1 MRRSKV
7 MAALV
12 TLGLAASAATPAMAL
27 ENQFYGTFTT
37 YYDVSNYNAAGE
49 LKNDSPTAN
58 YFEQRIR
65 LGYTAKAN
73 EELKLVTTLE
83 FDYSNWGNSS
93 YDNPGGRGQG
103 GALGADTVNV
113 ELKTAY
119 LNWNIPAAKLNAK
132 IGMQP
137 YGDAFKGIFVSADMA
152 GILLTHEC
160 AQATTSAGFFRW
172 DDTGTA
178 ALGKDTRDMFVLD
191 GKYNV
196 SKDTKLGA
204 AYYLV
209 NTNNFVTTALLPAP
223 EPVIT
228 EDMTV
233 HMLGV
238 NAETRIGA
246 VSVDGFL
253 AYQFG
258 TDNIAKKDRSAFAG
272 NVGANMKLS
281 KGTARTELLYVSG
294 DKNNSNGNSFYTPAS
309 KKFTQINYTESGFY
323 NNEMVI
329 LSRDKNAM
337 TNDNAIVGNVNNRN
351 QGVIF
356 GSVGYD
362 YPFTDKISG
371 SANAGFAAVAKDN
384 SGVHESNYLGTE
396 VNAELNYKYAD
407 NLNLSARAGY
417 VVLGDYFKG
426 TAFDNP
432 YDAKLIVK
440 YTF

>member
-1 MRRSKV
+1 MKNSKV

-12 TLGLAASAATPAMAL
+12 ILGLAAAVATPAMAL
-27 ENQFYGTFTT
+27 ENQFTGTFTT

-49 LKNDSPTAN
+49 LKKDAPTAN
-58 YFEQRIR
+58 YFEQRFR
-65 LGYTAKAN
+65 LGYTAKASD
-73 EELKLVTTLE
+73 ELKLVTALE

-93 YDNPGGRGQG
+93 YDNPGGRNQG

-137 YGDAFKGIFVSADMA
+137 YGDAFKGIFVGADMA
-152 GILLTHEC
+152 GVLLTHEC
-160 AQATTSAGFFRW
+160 APATASAGFFRW
-172 DDTGTA
+172 DDTSATT
-178 ALGKDTRDMFVLD
+178 LGKNTRDMFVLD

-204 AYYLV
+204 AYYFV
-209 NTNNFVTTALLPAP
+209 NSSNVIMTNAP
-223 EPVIT
+223 N
-228 EDMTV
+228 EDLTV

-246 VSVDGFL
+246 VVVDGFL

-272 NVGANMKLS
+272 NVGASMKLS

-294 DKNNSNGNSFYTPAS
+294 DKNNTNGNSFYTPAA
-309 KKFTQINYTESGFY
+309 KKFTQFNYTESGFY

-337 TNDNAIVGNVNNRN
+337 TNDNAIVSNVNNRN

-362 YPFTDKISG
+362 HPFTDKISG
-371 SANAGFAAVAKDN
+371 SANAGFAAVAQDN

-440 YTF
+440 YSF